1 MTNNKTIKLILLE
14 KALKVMAVL
23 VLKKYKPR
31 IIGITGSIGK
41 TSAKEAIFTVLAG
54 HFRVRKNEKN
64 YNNEVGLPLT
74 IIGAESGGRSFAGWF
89 FVFLRWLRVLALPF
103 KYPEVLILE
112 MGADRP
118 GDIRYLTSFIK
129 SEMAVITDISSSHL
143 EFFKNIEGVAAEK
156 WVLAESLDGK
166 GLAAVN
172 IDNSQILKKVKSL
185 PKEKANFL
193 TFGFSEEAEI
203 RATDVLYNY
212 SSENETESAG
222 ELKGLSFKLN
232 YKGTSIP
239 VRLNN
244 VLARHNI
251 YAALAAISVGIGF
264 GLNLVE
270 IGAALANFS
279 MPCGRMNLIPGIKG
293 SQIIDDTYNS
303 SPVSASAAL
312 EVLGNIKTGRKIAVL
327 GDMLEL
333 GKNTET
339 GHRSVAKK
347 FLEIRGDIFF
357 AVGKRMRFALSELEK
372 NNFSSDGVFAFSD
385 PEKAGRKLQRI
396 IKEGDVV
403 LVKGSQGMRMEKIVE
418 EIMAEP
424 EKSGNYLCRQSPAW
438 KEKPWKEV

>member
-1 MTNNKTIKLILLE
+1 M
-14 KALKVMAVL
+14 
-23 VLKKYKPR
+23 
-31 IIGITGSIGK
+31 
-41 TSAKEAIFTVLAG
+41 IF
-54 HFRVRKNEKN
+54 
-64 YNNEVGLPLT
+64 
-74 IIGAESGGRSFAGWF
+74 
-89 FVFLRWLRVLALPF
+89 PF

-118 GDIRYLTSFIK
+118 GDIKYLTSFIK

-156 WVLAESLDGK
+156 WVLAESLDEK

-172 IDNSQILKKVKSL
+172 IDNPQILKKVKSS
-185 PKEKANFL
+185 PKERISFF

-212 SSENETESAG
+212 SSENGNEGAG

-251 YAALAAISVGIGF
+251 DAALAAISAGIAF

-279 MPCGRMNLIPGIKG
+279 MPCGRMNLISGIKN

-303 SPVSASAAL
+303 SPVSALAAL
-312 EVLGNIKTGRKIAVL
+312 EALGDIKTGRKIAVL

-339 GHRSVAKK
+339 GHKSVAKK
-347 FLEIRGDIFF
+347 FLEIKGDIFF
-357 AVGKRMRFALSELEK
+357 AVGKRMRFAIEELEK
-372 NNFSSDGVFAFSD
+372 NDFPSDRIFTFFD

-418 EIMAEP
+418 EIMVEP
-424 EKSGNYLCRQSPAW
+424 EKSGNYLCRQSLAW
-438 KEKPWKEV
+438 KERPWREV